1 MGQVGQSGT
10 RIGVLAP
17 CGYNFCHFCQ
27 RSGVKRLFTPSLRVY
42 HTCQALF
49 LRASSNCPAGGL
61 PHCSAVGVRGSE
73 IPTCCKKRN
82 RARPSLANSDSRR
95 RLAADKRL
103 LSHAPHAPEDEFSR
117 RDAGTPRRK
126 LSWVSVRHVSSP
138 RTAFFVAEYTY
149 IFQICRIFKT
159 RPTGSRRKK
168 LEIPANDSNAIL
180 RALVRTSLARDAV
193 RITF

>member
-1 MGQVGQSGT
+1 MFVPSHRESEKWDKMGQKSAFWRPAVT
-10 RIGVLAP
+10 IFVIIVKDLGVQHMFA
-17 CGYNFCHFCQ
+17 
-27 RSGVKRLFTPSLRVY
+27 PSLRVY

-49 LRASSNCPAGGL
+49 FESLFELPRRRLAALQCGRTCPT
-61 PHCSAVGVRGSE
+61 V
-73 IPTCCKKRN
+73 
-82 RARPSLANSDSRR
+82 PSHSGPRR

-138 RTAFFVAEYTY
+138 RTGFFVAEYTY

-168 LEIPANDSNAIL
+168 LEIPANASNAIL